1 MDKIQLLETILGK
14 GHKSNRDYY
23 QFMCPFHQGKNGPK
37 LGVSLGTGGW
47 KCWVCPAK
55 GSSISSLIRKLNG
68 TKEQL
73 QLSRELWKEKVQFKY
88 EPINKIGLPK
98 EYIPL
103 WQPSGSFFY
112 KKAQSYLH
120 GRGITENDI
129 LKYRIGYCEHGPY
142 NDMIIFPSYTES
154 GMVNF
159 YQGRTFNQLSN
170 FRFKIPENIN
180 KNEILFDENLI
191 NWQEPVILV
200 ESKLDAIAV
209 KRNAYPLYGKRIT
222 DQFKQK
228 VLEEQTP
235 EIIFCLDGDAL
246 NDAIM
251 QSEWFLNNGI
261 DVKKVQLPET
271 EDPSSLGYTQT
282 WKYIKEAKPITEFE
296 VWNYKLKQKMK

>member
-1 MDKIQLLETILGK
+1 MEKLSLLESVLGK
-14 GHKSNRDYY
+14 GTKSNRDYY

-112 KKAQSYLH
+112 KKAQGYLYS
-120 GRGITENDI
+120 RGITENDI
-129 LKYRIGYCEHGPY
+129 LKYRIGYCDRGPY

>member
-1 MDKIQLLETILGK
+1 MNKLELLESVLGK

-23 QFMCPFHQGKNGPK
+23 QFMCPFHDGKNGPK
-37 LGVSLGTGGW
+37 LGVSMGTGGW

-55 GSSISSLIRKLNG
+55 GSSVSSLVKKLNG

-73 QLSRELWKEKVQFKY
+73 QLSRELWKEKVHFKY

-112 KKAQSYLH
+112 KKAQCYLH
-120 GRGITENDI
+120 SRGITENDI
-129 LKYRIGYCEHGPY
+129 LKYRIGYCDRGPY
-142 NDMIIFPSYTES
+142 HDMIIFPSYTES

>member
-112 KKAQSYLH
+112 KKAQGYLYS
-120 GRGITENDI
+120 RGITENDI
-129 LKYRIGYCEHGPY
+129 LKYRIGYCDRGPY

-180 KNEILFDENLI
+180 KNEILFDENHI